1 MSIIIM
7 IIMMVQVYFR
17 LFFSK
22 WPSTII
28 LHFHQ
33 PSSSENKQAEAWLN
47 VVEQNKRA
55 IFITQHSSK
64 KEKNYHHHR
73 RPPQTKH
80 MHIWENYRWPWDFN
94 WKTKNKFFQ
103 RKNLY
108 NYTPM
113 TINERSWWYTAAC
126 EATARRCWL
135 I

>member
-1 MSIIIM
+1 M

-64 KEKNYHHHR
+64 KKKLSSPSTTTTN
-73 RPPQTKH
+73 
-80 MHIWENYRWPWDFN
+80 
-94 WKTKNKFFQ
+94 KTYAHLRELSMALRF
-103 RKNLY
+103 
-108 NYTPM
+108 
-113 TINERSWWYTAAC
+113 
-126 EATARRCWL
+126 
-135 I
+135 